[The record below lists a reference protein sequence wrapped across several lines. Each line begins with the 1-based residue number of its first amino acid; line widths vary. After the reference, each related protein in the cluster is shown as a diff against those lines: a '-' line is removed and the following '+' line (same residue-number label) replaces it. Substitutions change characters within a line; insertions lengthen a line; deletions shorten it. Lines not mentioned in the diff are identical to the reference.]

1 MKFRFIQQERRW
13 YSVDALCRAMGVSR
27 GGYWSWVRRRPGP
40 RQLADVVLLA
50 DIRRIHKGKRRVY
63 GSPRI
68 HDQLQKEGVRCGRK
82 RVERLMCENGIRAKQ
97 GKKYK
102 PTTTNSK
109 HNLPVAPNILNRQFQ
124 RDRPNEAW
132 VADITYIPTE
142 DGWLYLAAIM
152 DLFSRR
158 IVGWAMGDR
167 ISRHLAVRALDMAVQ
182 RRRPPRG
189 LLHHSDRGS
198 QYASRDYQK
207 ALKKS
212 GMICSMSRKG
222 CCYDNAPMESWFHTL
237 KVELVQDEK
246 FRTRRE
252 AMAATF
258 EYMEVFYDRQR
269 IHTALGGLTPAEIEE
284 VALRRAA

>member
-13 YSVDALCRAMGVSR
+13 YGVDTLCRAMDVSR
-27 GGYWSWVRRRPGP
+27 GGYWSWVQRKPGP

-50 DIRRIHKGKRRVY
+50 DIRRIHKDKRRVY
-63 GSPRI
+63 GSPRV
-68 HDQLQKEGVRCGRK
+68 HDHLQKKGVRCGRK
-82 RVERLMCENGIRAKQ
+82 RIERLMRENGIRAKQ

-102 PTTTNSK
+102 PTTTDSE
-109 HNLPVAPNILNRQFQ
+109 HNLPVAANILNRQFQ
-124 RDRPNEAW
+124 RERPNEAW
-132 VADITYIPTE
+132 VTDITYIPTE
-142 DGWLYLAAIM
+142 EGWLYLAAIM

-167 ISRHLAVRALDMAVQ
+167 ISRHLALRALDMAVQ
-182 RRRPPRG
+182 RRHPPRG

-198 QYASRDYQK
+198 QYASGDYQK
-207 ALKKS
+207 ALKKH

-222 CCYDNAPMESWFHTL
+222 NCWDNAPMESWFHTL

-252 AMAATF
+252 AMAAIF

-284 VALRRAA
+284 LVLRREA

>member
-1 MKFRFIQQERRW
+1 MRFRFIQQERRW
-13 YSVDALCRAMGVSR
+13 YGVDTLCQVMDVTR
-27 GGYWSWVRRRPGP
+27 GGYWSWVQHRPGP

-50 DIRRIHKGKRRVY
+50 DIRRIHKGKRQIY

-68 HDQLQKEGVRCGRK
+68 HDHLQKKGVRCGRK
-82 RVERLMCENGIRAKQ
+82 RIERLMRENGIKAKQ

-102 PTTTNSK
+102 PTTTDSK
-109 HNLPVAPNILNRQFQ
+109 HNLPVAPNILNRQFA
-124 RDRPNEAW
+124 RERPNEAW

-142 DGWLYLAAIM
+142 EGWLYLAAIM

-167 ISRHLAVRALDMAVQ
+167 ISRHLALRALDMAAQ

-189 LLHHSDRGS
+189 LIHHSDRGS

-207 ALKKS
+207 RLKKY

-222 CCYDNAPMESWFHTL
+222 NCWDNAPMESWFHTL

-252 AMAATF
+252 AMAAIF

-284 VALRRAA
+284 VALRRDV